1 MISKDSGPGPLMII
15 SCLEE
20 IGTGYRPTYRH
31 IVDRLQYTTS
41 TLLQLVAH
49 DSATLLKVGWIKV
62 GFGFAC

>member
-1 MISKDSGPGPLMII
+1 MII

-41 TLLQLVAH
+41 TLLQLFAH
-49 DSATLLKVGWIKV
+49 ESATVLEIGWIKAE
-62 GFGFAC
+62 FGFAC